1 MDLGLKGK
9 VVIVTGG
16 ARGIGEAISSLF
28 AAEGA
33 RVAVVDLNA
42 EGAKAHA
49 ARLQSQGA
57 EAIGLAVDVSD
68 EASVTAMV
76 AAVVERFGTVH
87 VLVNNAGFTR
97 DMRIT
102 KMQVSDWDSVVDVI
116 LKGAFLCTRA
126 VLPHMTAEGQRW
138 GRIVNISSRAHL
150 GNAGQANYSAAKA
163 GVIGF
168 TRAMSLENGKLGV
181 TVNAIAPGIINT
193 QAVRDLAHYDKVRE
207 NAIKTTPVPRLGEPS
222 DVANAVAFLAS
233 EGAGYVSGDLLH
245 VSGGRY

>member
-1 MDLGLKGK
+1 MDLGLKDK

-16 ARGIGEAISSLF
+16 ARGIGEAISARF

-42 EGAKAHA
+42 AGAEAHA
-49 ARLQSQGA
+49 AALRERGA
-57 EAIGLAVDVSD
+57 DAIGIAVDVAD
-68 EASVTAMV
+68 EASVAAMV
-76 AAVVERFGTVH
+76 ATVVERFGSVH

-126 VLPHMTAEGQRW
+126 VLPYMIAEGQRW
-138 GRIVNISSRAHL
+138 GRVVNISSRAHL

-163 GVIGF
+163 GLIGF
-168 TRAMSLENGKLGV
+168 TRAMSLENGRFGV
-181 TVNAIAPGIINT
+181 TVNAVAPGVIDT
-193 QAVRDLAHYDKVRE
+193 QAVRDLPHYDKVRE
-207 NAIKTTPVPRLGEPS
+207 NAVKTTPVPRMGEPG
-222 DVANAVAFLAS
+222 DVAAAVAFLAS
-233 EGAGYVSGDLLH
+233 ECAAYVSGDVLH

>member
-42 EGAKAHA
+42 EGAQAHA

-163 GVIGF
+163 GLIGF
-168 TRAMSLENGKLGV
+168 TRAMSLENGKFGV

>member
-163 GVIGF
+163 GLIGF
-168 TRAMSLENGKLGV
+168 TRAMSLENGKFGV